1 MDERSATRSQEFSK
15 KCVCSRCRSR
25 SGMMIRRTLDA
36 AAGRSPMAV
45 SHRQDPAPRIETFGR
60 ARSCFASRDRGRARD
75 TAVRER
81 RGRSAE
87 QALGPGSSKETSAGA
102 CGWCSRQSFAQAS
115 HRRGVHGGERGVVP
129 WLRRAPPRGG
139 NRPGQPAPRT
149 LEQLARTWVPEP
161 RSSRDLATAPHRGR
175 RGAARCAARI
185 QAIPVVRS
193 AAAATHVGLRV
204 CRPAIMPSH
213 ARVHD
218 ADDPSAGTGVRS
230 ARSDSA
236 RARSRVLAH
245 RPWERGLAILSTGAH
260 PDVGEA
266 RLTKRVLELDSAHI
280 ERGPSTHPS
289 SCGYETS
296 DRELA
301 RARASSSSGVR
312 IPAHRERAC
321 TGHHGRM
328 HLACRHLRA
337 SRERAHIGLRFGAH
351 RTRLKGEGANLCILD
366 ANAWSDGRGAR
377 ARRVSAP
384 RASKASP
391 VPALGSRRTS
401 AAGSARI
408 A

>member
-1 MDERSATRSQEFSK
+1 MDERRATRSQEFSK
-15 KCVCSRCRSR
+15 KRVSARCRVR
-25 SGMMIRRTLDA
+25 SGKMIRRTLDA
-36 AAGRSPMAV
+36 AASRCPMAV
-45 SHRQDPAPRIETFGR
+45 SHRQEPAPRIETFGR
-60 ARSCFASRDRGRARD
+60 ARSCFASRDCGRAHD

-81 RGRSAE
+81 RVRSAA
-87 QALGPGSSKETSAGA
+87 QAPGPGSSKGTSAGA
-102 CGWCSRQSFAQAS
+102 WGWCSRQSSAQACS
-115 HRRGVHGGERGVVP
+115 RRGVHGGERVVVP
-129 WLRRAPPRGG
+129 WPRRAPPRGG

-161 RSSRDLATAPHRGR
+161 RSSRDLATAPHRGH

-193 AAAATHVGLRV
+193 AAAATHVGLRM

-218 ADDPSAGTGVRS
+218 ADGPSAGTAVRS

-236 RARSRVLAH
+236 RSRSRILAH
-245 RPWERGLAILSTGAH
+245 RPWERCLAILSTGAH

-266 RLTKRVLELDSAHI
+266 RPAKRAFEIDSAHI
-280 ERGPSTHPS
+280 EHDPFTHPS
-289 SCGYETS
+289 SCGYETC

-312 IPAHRERAC
+312 IPAHRERAG

-328 HLACRHLRA
+328 HLGCRHLRA
-337 SRERAHIGLRFGAH
+337 SRERTNIGLRFGAH
-351 RTRLKGEGANLCILD
+351 RIRLDEEGVNPCILEAD
-366 ANAWSDGRGAR
+366 AWSDGRGDR
-377 ARRVSAP
+377 ACRVSAP

-391 VPALGSRRTS
+391 VPRP
-401 AAGSARI
+401 
-408 A
+408 